1 MKSTLSLFRKVLI
14 LLTIPLF
21 TYGQTLP
28 EVSLSDLVGDP
39 NIKQGYIEVPMN
51 HNDPSGK
58 KIKIGY
64 AIAPSRSKDPGHPVI
79 LFTGGPG
86 EFTVKNFHNYKQFP
100 LVDEHDLILFDQ
112 RGTGYSHALY
122 NMGPDVFKILCSDLS
137 LTEEYQKMKNLANI
151 YRDSIQDTGLDLRYI
166 NTTQNAHDV
175 GMLMDHLDYDQ
186 YIFMGGSYGTK
197 IARRTMDL
205 YPDKVNAAILM
216 APATYEDDFLTFRIK
231 NYQRALN
238 LTFQKCKEDAACNSK
253 YPNLAIDYVE
263 AIKALEDSPIPATVD
278 GQTFYINPQ
287 DAMYM
292 LRYQLYTPQAQKM
305 APAFIKALKDRDT
318 SSINAS
324 QGFLSFV
331 FDAVNFSMNISI
343 GRYEEYNTSI
353 TRDNIDSYYN
363 DPAFFPSQLGFFNA
377 IYFATAEWHQYE
389 ATDDEI
395 NFKSSTIPSLILVNK
410 FDPVTPPQNGYDFLK
425 DLKKGQ
431 LLVIDEGGHSGGG
444 NCQWEVMNSF
454 LTAPSVPVSAS
465 CFKLVD
471 RRNGWE

>member
-1 MKSTLSLFRKVLI
+1 MKSTLSLIKNVLI
-14 LLTIPLF
+14 LLTFPLV
-21 TYGQTLP
+21 TSGQTQP
-28 EVSLSDLVGDP
+28 DVSLSDLIGDP
-39 NIKQGYIEVPMN
+39 NIKHGYIEVPMN
-51 HNDPSGK
+51 HDDPSGK

-64 AIAPSRSKDPGHPVI
+64 AIAPARSKDPGHPVI

-86 EFTVKNFHNYKQFP
+86 EFTIRNFHNYKQLP
-100 LVDEHDLILFDQ
+100 LLDDHDLILFDQ

-122 NMGPDVFKILCSDLS
+122 NMGPEVFKILCEDLT
-137 LTEEYQKMKNLANI
+137 LAEEYEKMEHLAI
-151 YRDSIQDTGLDLRYI
+151 TYRDSIQDTGLDLRYI

-175 GMLMDHLDYDQ
+175 GLMMEHLGYDQ

-231 NYQRALN
+231 NYQRALD
-238 LTFQKCKEDAACNSK
+238 LTFTKCKEDAECNSQ
-253 YPNLAIDYVE
+253 YPNLANDYVE

-287 DAMYM
+287 DAIYM
-292 LRYQLYTPQAQKM
+292 LRYQLYTSQAQKN
-305 APAFIKALKDRDT
+305 APTFIQALKDRDT

-353 TRDNIDSYYN
+353 TLNNIDSYYD
-363 DPAFFPSQLGFFNA
+363 DPAFFPSQLGFFNS
-377 IYFATAEWHQYE
+377 IYFATARWHQYE
-389 ATDDEI
+389 ANKDEI
-395 NFKSSTIPSLILVNK
+395 TFKTSTVPSLILVNK
-410 FDPVTPPQNGYDFLK
+410 YDPVTPPQNGYDFLK

-444 NCQWEVMNSF
+444 NCQWEVMKSF
-454 LTAPSVPVSAS
+454 LAEPSVSVSAN
-465 CFKLVD
+465 CFNLVD
-471 RRNGWE
+471 RKNGWD